1 MENITVEESI
11 DLLSGKLKYQYR
23 ALAILS
29 LFQFSCSSYIL
40 GLPFM
45 LSRTSFSALGSF
57 SKLENSESLIS
68 MVECTLCYIYLSFVG
83 GIKGMD
89 NNTWNGRMLIITV
102 VKHDDDQ

>member
-68 MVECTLCYIYLSFVG
+68 MVEYSCLIGIAIGPLILSGYSDKF
-83 GIKGMD
+83 
-89 NNTWNGRMLIITV
+89 GRKRVL
-102 VKHDDDQ
+102 KLESL